1 MPTVK
6 PPISY
11 TSRDFNSIKQDLINY
26 AKVYYP
32 NTYKDF
38 NEASFGA
45 LMVDMI
51 AYVGDILSFYVDY
64 QTNET
69 LLDTAIE
76 EGSIVKI
83 AKQLGYKF
91 NSTPVSTG
99 QAAFYVSVPA
109 NSSNTGPDTDLVPI
123 LKAGTLVSSDSGAT
137 YTLATDIDFA
147 NANTEIKVATVNS
160 GGTPLTYAFKAYGT
174 IVSGEETQ
182 EEIDVG
188 DFERFLKIK
197 LGEKN
202 ISDVISVIDSDGN
215 EYFEVDYLS
224 QNTVFKA
231 IRNIG
236 ENDET
241 VPYILRSMYVPRRF
255 VTEHNLDNETHIQ
268 FGFGS
273 ETEIENKSFPDP
285 TAAALQLNGRQYFSD
300 SSFDPTQI
308 LKTEKLGI
316 VPNNTTLTV
325 TYRKNTIDDVN
336 AAGGSINS
344 VISTKVEFRK
354 SSVANSSA
362 LQQISAFEV
371 DNEEPIVGSVSLPT
385 AEEIRVRAIDNYAAQ
400 NRAVTKQDY
409 ISLIYRMPAQFGSIK
424 RANIVQDTNSS
435 KRNLNL
441 YVISENSDGD
451 LTAASSNLKNNVKN
465 WLNSYKMLNDTID
478 ILDARIVNIGINFE
492 IIGELEKDF
501 TLVLNDC
508 LEALKEKYQTK
519 FNLGEPFYI
528 SDVFRAL
535 NDVDGVVDTSSV
547 EIVRKTGSGYSSFQF
562 NIDQNTSRDGRL
574 IRVPENIILE
584 IKNFD
589 ADIVGV
595 IR

>member
-11 TSRDFNSIKQDLINY
+11 TSRDFSSIKQDLINY

-38 NEASFGA
+38 NDASFGA
-45 LMVDMI
+45 MMIDMI

-69 LLDTAIE
+69 LLETAIE
-76 EGSIVKI
+76 EGNIVKI

-99 QAAFYVSVPA
+99 EAAFFVSVPV
-109 NSSNTGPDTDLVPI
+109 SSTGVGPDNDLVPI
-123 LKAGTLVSSDSGAT
+123 LKAGTLVSSDSGAV
-137 YTLATDIDFA
+137 YTLADDIDFA
-147 NANTEIKVATVNS
+147 NANTEIKVASVDAS
-160 GGTPLTYAFKAYGT
+160 GSPLTYAYKAYAT
-174 IVSGEETQ
+174 IVSGEITQ
-182 EEIDVG
+182 ETIDVG
-188 DFERFLKIK
+188 NFERFLKLK
-197 LGEKN
+197 LNGEN
-202 ISDVISVIDSDGN
+202 ISEVISVVDSDGN
-215 EYFEVDYLS
+215 EFFEVDYLS

-236 ENDET
+236 DDSET
-241 VPYILRSMYVPRRF
+241 APYVLRSMYVPRRF
-255 VTEHNLDNETHIQ
+255 SVENTIDGETFIQ

-285 TAAALQLNGRQYFSD
+285 TSAALQLKGRQFFAD
-300 SSFDPTQI
+300 TSFDPSQI

-316 VPNNTTLTV
+316 VPVNTTLTIK
-325 TYRKNTIDDVN
+325 YRKSTIGSTSAAVNTVTSVVD
-336 AAGGSINS
+336 SI
-344 VISTKVEFRK
+344 VEFRK
-354 SSVANSSA
+354 SSVTNSTA

-371 DNEEPIVGSVSLPT
+371 DNEEPIVGNITLPT
-385 AEEIRVRAIDNYAAQ
+385 ADEIKVRAIDNYASQ

-409 ISLIYRMPAQFGSIK
+409 ISLIYRMPAKFGAIK
-424 RANIVQDTNSS
+424 RTNIVQDTNSS

-441 YVISENSDGD
+441 YVISENSDGE
-451 LTAASSNLKNNVKN
+451 LTEASTTLKQNVKN
-465 WLNSYKMLNDTID
+465 WLNQYKMINDTVD
-478 ILDARIVNIGINFE
+478 ILDASIVNIGINFE

-501 TLVLNDC
+501 TLVLNEAID
-508 LEALKEKYQTK
+508 ALKSKYQTK

-528 SDVFRAL
+528 SDVFSAL
-535 NDVDGVVDTSSV
+535 NEVDGVVDTV
-547 EIVRKTGSGYSSFQF
+547 NVQVVRKAGTGFSPTQF
-562 NIDQNTSRDGRL
+562 DIDQNTSRDGRL
-574 IRVPENIILE
+574 IRVPDNVILE
-584 IKNFD
+584 IKD
-589 ADIVGV
+589 LDSDIVGV